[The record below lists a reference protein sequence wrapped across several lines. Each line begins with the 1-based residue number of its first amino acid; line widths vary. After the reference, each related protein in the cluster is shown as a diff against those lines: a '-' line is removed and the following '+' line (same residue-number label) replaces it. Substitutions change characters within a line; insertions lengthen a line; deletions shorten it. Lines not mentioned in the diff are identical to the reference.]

1 MRGTAVPTENTQKVT
16 PMTAAGL
23 AALEDELGE
32 LVDGRDEIVRRIAE
46 TRSQGDLRENAGYH
60 QAREDQARLE
70 GRIQAVEEML
80 RTAVVVE
87 QGTSDG
93 SVQLGSTVTVA
104 DEFGES
110 DYTIVGAHEAD
121 PAAGRL
127 SHQSPVG
134 RALLG
139 RRPGDVV
146 AVQTPGGGRELRLV
160 RVG

>member
-1 MRGTAVPTENTQKVT
+1 MAVPTENKEKAT

-23 AALEDELGE
+23 AALRDELAQLLE
-32 LVDGRDEIVRRIAE
+32 GREEIVQRIAD

-60 QAREDQARLE
+60 QAREDQGRLE
-70 GRIQAVEEML
+70 GRINAVEAML
-80 RTAVVVE
+80 RTAVVVKE
-87 QGTSDG
+87 GTSDG

-104 DEFGES
+104 DDVGES
-110 DYTIVGAHEAD
+110 VYTLVGAHEAD

-127 SHQSPVG
+127 SHDSPVG

-146 AVQTPGGGRELRLV
+146 TVQTPGGGRVLRLV
-160 RVG
+160 EVG

>member
-1 MRGTAVPTENTQKVT
+1 MPTENQEKAT

-23 AALEDELGE
+23 AALQAELAE
-32 LVDGRDEIVRRIAE
+32 LVEGREEIVRRIAD

-60 QAREDQARLE
+60 QAREDQGRLE
-70 GRIQAVEEML
+70 GRINTIEAML

-87 QGTSDG
+87 EGTSDG

-110 DYTIVGAHEAD
+110 VYTLVGVHEAD
-121 PAAGRL
+121 PASGRL

-146 AVQTPGGGRELRLV
+146 TVQTPGGGRELRLV